1 MLKKMGYGLILWVIP
16 YVTAIP
22 LMGLVQTDLIFFK
35 TIMIVEGAIV
45 GGVLSALYFQGVTSQ
60 FLREGLITSAVRLR
74 VRHMRFSSTC
84 SALIGVFCL
93 FILSGCLSPI
103 TLNRAVIAYDDA
115 ITETQS
121 KQLLVNIAR
130 AQHHQPIHF
139 TGVSNVAATFDFRFT
154 AGATPALAG
163 LASTQILP
171 FISGSVAENPTI
183 SIAPIEGEEFT
194 KRLLTPFHESKLTLL
209 LRQGIDIDLLL
220 RLMAKEVRLKHS
232 DEAVAY
238 RNDPSDKV
246 GYEMFRRVVVHL
258 SAIQD
263 HNSLYV
269 EPLSIERSWT
279 IPADSVTAEGFKAL
293 EQEYQVVYN
302 RQDKTYTLQKQV
314 DGGTLITN
322 YDPES
327 LSPKERARL
336 HDENVQGL
344 PNDVTFDI
352 RPGHYGGD
360 WPLKGDFRLR
370 SFNAML
376 NFLGLSIAEEPE
388 YHVDKDRR
396 TPDVAENPDKTMDLI
411 VSPSALSGLDLAMK
425 SHGHYYAVNTTGP
438 QARWNREA
446 FKLLSQLFQM
456 TVTEISRVGVPSITI
471 AK

>member
-1 MLKKMGYGLILWVIP
+1 M
-16 YVTAIP
+16 
-22 LMGLVQTDLIFFK
+22 
-35 TIMIVEGAIV
+35 
-45 GGVLSALYFQGVTSQ
+45 TSK
-60 FLREGLITSAVRLR
+60 I
-74 VRHMRFSSTC
+74 FSSLRLI
-84 SALIGVFCL
+84 ALAIIFL
-93 FILSGCLSPI
+93 TFLSGCLSPV
-103 TLNRAVIAYDDA
+103 TLTRAVIAYDDA
-115 ITETQS
+115 ITESQS
-121 KQLLVNIAR
+121 KQLLMNIAR
-130 AQHHQPIHF
+130 AQHHEPIHF

-154 AGATPALAG
+154 AGATPAFAG

-171 FISGSVAENPTI
+171 LISGSVAENPTI

-194 KRLLTPFHESKLTLL
+194 RRLLTPFNESKLTLL

-220 RLMAKEVRLKHS
+220 RLMAKELRISHT
-232 DEAVAY
+232 DGAVAY
-238 RNDPSDKV
+238 RNNSSDKV
-246 GYEMFRRVVVHL
+246 GYEMFRRVVLHL

-293 EQEYQVVYN
+293 EQDYQVTYN
-302 RQDKTYTLQKQV
+302 KLDRSFTLRKQV
-314 DGGTLITN
+314 ERGTLITN
-322 YDPES
+322 YDPNL
-327 LSPKERARL
+327 LSGEERARL
-336 HDENVQGL
+336 QNENEQGL
-344 PNDVTFDI
+344 PHDVTFDI

-388 YHVDKDRR
+388 YHVDKDSR
-396 TPDVAENPDKTMDLI
+396 TPEVAENPVKTMDLI
-411 VSPSALSGLDLAMK
+411 VSPSALSGLDLVMK
-425 SHGHYYAVNTTGP
+425 SHGQYYAVNTTGP

-456 TVTEISRVGVPSITI
+456 TVTDVPRVGVPSITI

>member
-1 MLKKMGYGLILWVIP
+1 M
-16 YVTAIP
+16 
-22 LMGLVQTDLIFFK
+22 
-35 TIMIVEGAIV
+35 
-45 GGVLSALYFQGVTSQ
+45 
-60 FLREGLITSAVRLR
+60 
-74 VRHMRFSSTC
+74 
-84 SALIGVFCL
+84 
-93 FILSGCLSPI
+93 
-103 TLNRAVIAYDDA
+103 
-115 ITETQS
+115 
-121 KQLLVNIAR
+121 
-130 AQHHQPIHF
+130 
-139 TGVSNVAATFDFRFT
+139 
-154 AGATPALAG
+154 
-163 LASTQILP
+163 
-171 FISGSVAENPTI
+171 
-183 SIAPIEGEEFT
+183 
-194 KRLLTPFHESKLTLL
+194 
-209 LRQGIDIDLLL
+209 
-220 RLMAKEVRLKHS
+220 KH
-232 DEAVAY
+232 
-238 RNDPSDKV
+238 
-246 GYEMFRRVVVHL
+246 
-258 SAIQD
+258 
-263 HNSLYV
+263 
-269 EPLSIERSWT
+269 
-279 IPADSVTAEGFKAL
+279 PADSVTAEGFKAL
-293 EQEYQVVYN
+293 EQEYHVVYN
-302 RQDKTYTLQKQV
+302 RQDKTYTLRKQV
-314 DGGTLITN
+314 EGGTLITN